1 MVAAWSQCP
10 RTYTC
15 CNMTLAV
22 HVRQLVLSVLS
33 EVLLTAE
40 ELDGSQQLPLLLG
53 QLQLVIQLTKDFML
67 KIITTNLWQTLTSIR
82 TPR

>member
-1 MVAAWSQCP
+1 
-10 RTYTC
+10 
-15 CNMTLAV
+15 MTLAV
-22 HVRQLVLSVLS
+22 HARQLVLSVLS

-53 QLQLVIQLTKDFML
+53 QLQLVIQLTKDFTL
-67 KIITTNLWQTLTSIR
+67 KIITTNLWQTLPSIR

>member
-1 MVAAWSQCP
+1 
-10 RTYTC
+10 
-15 CNMTLAV
+15 MTLAV
-22 HVRQLVLSVLS
+22 HVRQLVLGVLS

-40 ELDGSQQLPLLLG
+40 ELDGSQQLLLLLG

-82 TPR
+82 TQGST